1 MTMINNRF
9 SIIAIPTV
17 QLYTTTTF
25 LQSIDISIHTGRT
38 TELILQ
44 KISVVGRGNVVMS
57 ERVSHVLV
65 NFVMGGVENVPLW
78 RFEVARQP
86 WQIEKYLLVTPFL
99 DCEQTLI
106 ISAAG
111 NAFLR
116 SREDMT
122 RGVLQFQFSTCLSP
136 AGVAQSSILSHER
149 KNDRAEER
157 LVPKKR
163 SCRRTNNE
171 SPNAG
176 NIFLD
181 FLTELKIYSLS
192 FSSIYEHND
201 FDITGCSIM
210 QDASHIRIL

>member
-25 LQSIDISIHTGRT
+25 LQSIDISIHTGLT

-78 RFEVARQP
+78 RFEVTRQP

-136 AGVAQSSILSHER
+136 AGVAQGSILSHER
-149 KNDRAEER
+149 KNDRAEVTLMPR
-157 LVPKKR
+157 NR
-163 SCRRTNNE
+163 SCRRKARAEETLVPKN
-171 SPNAG
+171 
-176 NIFLD
+176 
-181 FLTELKIYSLS
+181 
-192 FSSIYEHND
+192 
-201 FDITGCSIM
+201 
-210 QDASHIRIL
+210 Q

>member
-116 SREDMT
+116 SREDLR

-136 AGVAQSSILSHER
+136 AGVAQGSILSHER
-149 KNDRAEER
+149 KNDRAEVTLMPR
-157 LVPKKR
+157 NR

-171 SPNAG
+171 SPNAD